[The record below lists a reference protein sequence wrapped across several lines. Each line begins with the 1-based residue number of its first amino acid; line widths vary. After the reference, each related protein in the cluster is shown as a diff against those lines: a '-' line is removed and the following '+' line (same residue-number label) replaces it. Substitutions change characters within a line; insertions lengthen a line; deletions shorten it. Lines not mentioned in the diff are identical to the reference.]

1 MAQIPK
7 LAGVVLGLLSWVAAW
22 GLIDL
27 FVHNWSNR
35 QKFWFYAAI
44 LTGIGVIIYQQPE
57 VLEYF

>member
-1 MAQIPK
+1 MSSIPK

-27 FVHNWSNR
+27 FVHNWSNK
-35 QKFWFYAAI
+35 QKGWFYASI
-44 LTGIGVIIYQQPE
+44 LFVIGVVIYQQPD